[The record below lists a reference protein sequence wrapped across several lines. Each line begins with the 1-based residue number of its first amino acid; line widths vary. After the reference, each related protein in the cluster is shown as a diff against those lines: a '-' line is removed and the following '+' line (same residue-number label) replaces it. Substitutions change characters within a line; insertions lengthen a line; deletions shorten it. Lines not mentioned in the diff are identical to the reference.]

1 MSNYLSERRKELGLT
16 QKEVADAVGVAEATV
31 SRWESGEIANMRRD
45 RISALAKIL
54 KCSADFIMTGNQ
66 NAPTVPP
73 GFEPLPEMATVPL
86 VGRIACG
93 QPITA
98 EENLEGYVSIPA
110 EWHATFTLLCEGD
123 SMEPRIKDG
132 DLVAAECDTLMEA
145 VTEPRARAFVALCLY
160 CGLRREEALGL
171 KWTDLGADRLVV
183 SRAMTFGS
191 NQQLPVEELKNTA
204 SCRMLPMPDKLR
216 QVLATTPRLAEYVVP
231 AANGGDMTLSAFRR
245 LWTSHV
251 RRQVGF
257 ELRPHM
263 LRHTYATML
272 YRAGVDLRTAQQL
285 LGHANIQMTARI
297 YTHLEAED
305 SLKVQDR
312 INLYLSGAPTATATG

>member
-16 QKEVADAVGVAEATV
+16 QKEVADAVGEWAKIWLQTYKADLRHATV
-31 SRWESGEIANMRRD
+31 QMYRNAYNNHVRQVLGGMELRDVRPVHIRSVMSEVAGMSESLQNKVLLTMRQIFATAIDNGLLLRNPCD
-45 RISALAKIL
+45 KIKITPHAK
-54 KCSADFIMTGNQ
+54 
-66 NAPTVPP
+66 
-73 GFEPLPEMATVPL
+73 
-86 VGRIACG
+86 
-93 QPITA
+93 
-98 EENLEGYVSIPA
+98 
-110 EWHATFTLLCEGD
+110 
-123 SMEPRIKDG
+123 PRRKEY
-132 DLVAAECDTLMEA
+132 LTAAECDTLMEA
-145 VTEPRARAFVALCLY
+145 VSEPRARAFVALCLY

-257 ELRPHM
+257 ELHPHM

-312 INLYLSGAPTATATG
+312 INLYLSGTPTATATG